1 MRKILLLLVA
11 VVCTV
16 SVVSAQKSAQ
26 KSFSFDLK
34 SMYRSE
40 VNIGFAATG
49 NQFKSFYTVP
59 GGTDGGGGD
68 TGWGSVIYSTRAK
81 GSYAGDVN
89 TVFSRAFVETIHGLQ
104 LNKYLFAGVGV
115 GLQYYCGKLHDFYSY
130 SAMAAEVK
138 GKEKASERW
147 NALAMP
153 LFVAV
158 RGMYPI
164 NEDLVPFV
172 NLGIGGT
179 VVFNSAINFKFSEQG
194 SYVKQ
199 ALRGGFYC
207 DFGGGIRWKRLSG
220 SIGLQHQIVKSVTDS
235 GVTGELA
242 SADKVKVNI
251 RTNAFYLKVGWNF

>member
-49 NQFKSFYTVP
+49 SHFKSFYTVP

-115 GLQYYCGKLHDFYSY
+115 GLQYYCGKLHDFQSY
-130 SAMAAEVK
+130 ADVVATLK
-138 GKEKASERW
+138 GKSKSATRW
-147 NALAMP
+147 NALALP
-153 LFVAV
+153 IFVDV
-158 RGMYPI
+158 RGMYPLK
-164 NEDLVPFV
+164 NEMVPFL

-179 VVFNSAINFKFSEQG
+179 PVFNSAINYSQDKYTGALSDK
-194 SYVKQ
+194 VR
-199 ALRGGFYC
+199 LRGGLYC
-207 DFGGGIRWKRLSG
+207 DFGAGLRWKDYSL
-220 SIGLQHQIVKSVTDS
+220 SIGLQHQTLKV
-235 GVTGELA
+235 A
-242 SADKVKVNI
+242 SINTYGKEKFETQLKMK
-251 RTNAFYLKVGWNF
+251 TNAFYVKLGYSF